1 MSFFHA
7 NQREA
12 LNQSLAEVAGQ
23 INVSFEFF
31 PPRTSEMEQTLWN
44 SIDRL
49 SNLKPKFVSV
59 TYGANSGERD
69 RTHSIIKG
77 IKDRTGL
84 EAAPHLTCIDATPDE
99 LRTIARD
106 YWNNGIRHIVALRGD
121 LPPGSGKPEM
131 YASDLVTLL
140 KEVADFDISV
150 AAYPEVHPEAKSA
163 QADLLNLKRKVDAGA
178 NRAITQFFFDVESYL
193 RFRDRCVSAGID
205 VEIIP
210 GILPVSNFKQ
220 AKKFADMTN
229 VRIPAWMAQMFDGL
243 DDDAE
248 TRKLVGANIAMDM
261 VKILSREGVKDFHFY
276 TLNRAE
282 MSYAIC
288 HTLGVRPGL

>member
-12 LNQSLAEVAGQ
+12 LNQSLAEVQGQ

-49 SNLKPKFVSV
+49 SSLKPKFFSV

-84 EAAPHLTCIDATPDE
+84 EAVPHLTCIDATRDE
-99 LRTIARD
+99 LRTIAQD
-106 YWNNGIRHIVALRGD
+106 YWHNGIRHIVALRGD
-121 LPPGSGKPEM
+121 LPPGSGKPDM

-140 KEVADFDISV
+140 KDVADFDISV

-229 VRIPAWMAQMFDGL
+229 VRIPAWMSTMFDGL

-288 HTLGVRPGL
+288 HTLGVRPN

>member
-7 NQREA
+7 SQRDA
-12 LNQSLAEVAGQ
+12 LNQSLAEVQGQ

-49 SNLKPKFVSV
+49 SSLKPKFVSV

-77 IKDRTGL
+77 IKERTGL

-99 LRTIARD
+99 LRTSARD

>member
-7 NQREA
+7 SQRDA
-12 LNQSLAEVAGQ
+12 LNQSLAEVQGQ

-49 SNLKPKFVSV
+49 SSLKPKFVSV

-84 EAAPHLTCIDATPDE
+84 EAAPHLTCIDATPAE
-99 LRTIARD
+99 LRIIARD

-131 YASDLVTLL
+131 YASYMVKLL

-163 QADLLNLKRKVDAGA
+163 QADLLNLRRKVDAGA

-288 HTLGVRPGL
+288 HTLGVRPVL

>member
-7 NQREA
+7 SQRDA
-12 LNQSLAEVAGQ
+12 LNQSLAEVQGQ

-49 SNLKPKFVSV
+49 SSLKPMFVSV

>member
-7 NQREA
+7 SQRDA
-12 LNQSLAEVAGQ
+12 LNQSLAEVQGQ

-49 SNLKPKFVSV
+49 SSLKPNFVSV

>member
-7 NQREA
+7 SQRDA
-12 LNQSLAEVAGQ
+12 LNQSLAEVQGQ

-49 SNLKPKFVSV
+49 SSLKPKFVSV

-84 EAAPHLTCIDATPDE
+84 EAAPHLTCIDATSAE
-99 LRTIARD
+99 LRIIARD

-163 QADLLNLKRKVDAGA
+163 QADLLNLRRKVDAGA